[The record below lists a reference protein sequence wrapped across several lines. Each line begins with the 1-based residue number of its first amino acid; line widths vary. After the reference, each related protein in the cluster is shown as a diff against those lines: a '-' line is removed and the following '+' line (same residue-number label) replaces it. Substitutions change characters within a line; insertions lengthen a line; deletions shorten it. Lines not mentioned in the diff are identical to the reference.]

1 MIIRRFYFTR
11 SVHVNRHEG
20 SVQVR
25 GSRPQAQ
32 QTYLCEFIHAGVHP
46 LKPRHLIA
54 CGTLHVHGPPLRR
67 SRGCAG
73 HENGWLSV
81 AMSQLQVFDA
91 DGAHT
96 SRPWESCG
104 LACAHYSRSVVTYMA
119 SCLVL
124 QLLHAADGSARERR
138 IGRVGRH
145 AVRLAVIGGELALHF
160 FATTK
165 VGAYYYVLSSLGMLT
180 AATAVEAWGKR
191 PRKAAGDGGEA
202 TAAVP
207 AAPLLQ

>member
-67 SRGCAG
+67 SRG
-73 HENGWLSV
+73 
-81 AMSQLQVFDA
+81 
-91 DGAHT
+91 
-96 SRPWESCG
+96 
-104 LACAHYSRSVVTYMA
+104 
-119 SCLVL
+119 
-124 QLLHAADGSARERR
+124 
-138 IGRVGRH
+138 
-145 AVRLAVIGGELALHF
+145 GELALHF

-191 PRKAAGDGGEA
+191 PRKAAGA
-202 TAAVP
+202 TPAPP

>member
-1 MIIRRFYFTR
+1 M
-11 SVHVNRHEG
+11 
-20 SVQVR
+20 
-25 GSRPQAQ
+25 
-32 QTYLCEFIHAGVHP
+32 
-46 LKPRHLIA
+46 
-54 CGTLHVHGPPLRR
+54 PPLGVRET
-67 SRGCAG
+67 ST
-73 HENGWLSV
+73 
-81 AMSQLQVFDA
+81 QLRWPRQRNWWVETA
-91 DGAHT
+91 DGKRVNSST
-96 SRPWESCG
+96 
-104 LACAHYSRSVVTYMA
+104 
-119 SCLVL
+119 
-124 QLLHAADGSARERR
+124 LLHAADGSARERR